1 MPEKSLDSISDPLPY
16 DKKEERFELMGR
28 MSCREFQDVMD
39 DYREGMSD
47 EQLNVFQMILKGYVS
62 LLSNSQPECI
72 LHRRRGNGKELRIEE
87 GGLRPP

>member
-1 MPEKSLDSISDPLPY
+1 MPERSLDSISDPIPY

-47 EQLNVFQMILKGYVS
+47 EQLNVFQMILKDYVFPC
-62 LLSNSQPECI
+62 SNSRAECI
-72 LHRRRGNGKELRIEE
+72 LHR
-87 GGLRPP
+87 